1 MIHRPLLL
9 LASLLLGSSA
19 FAETLRVPKQF
30 ATVALAA
37 QASQDGDLILVSPG
51 TYVGAVSLNGKV
63 GVTIRGTDRDSVIVR
78 YQDAFTDAFTIF
90 PAIDV
95 FNCARI
101 RIENLTVDGKADRS
115 IWCQLVHDAVVS
127 NVRVS
132 GAGAAGPGPLV
143 MDVCDGVRLERV
155 VFSGIVGPAAILGSM
170 TDALTGPV
178 EVSRCRF
185 EDIGGAALTIFA
197 PDVRAENN
205 RFTRVAGDAL
215 LLKDGH
221 YLGNARIRRNRF
233 VDCQMAAILVN
244 DFQVTVSIEANRFV
258 RGTTYAINVNH
269 SRAATVRKNRMADT
283 VGIGIE
289 VDDHDAVIDQNKI
302 VRSGNVGIIVGGADS
317 LVSRNALLDCMS
329 LATET
334 YNQRTIYRNNR
345 IRAPTDIGI
354 LVQPGSDECTLDG
367 NRIDKPGNNG
377 VDLRA
382 NGCVLTDNT
391 VRGSQNHG
399 FEVSGTGNEL
409 MRNSAHGSAASDLHC
424 DLQANTVKGNNHFG
438 TVEDVP

>member
-1 MIHRPLLL
+1 MHSLPHVLVALL
-9 LASLLLGSSA
+9 STG
-19 FAETLRVPKQF
+19 V
-30 ATVALAA
+30 LAA
-37 QASQDGDLILVSPG
+37 QNTWVVDPAGGGNFTTLGAAEAAAAPGD
-51 TYVGAVSLNGKV
+51 
-63 GVTIRGTDRDSVIVR
+63 TIR
-78 YQDAFTDAFTIF
+78 
-90 PAIDV
+90 
-95 FNCARI
+95 
-101 RIENLTVDGKADRS
+101 
-115 IWCQLVHDAVVS
+115 
-127 NVRVS
+127 
-132 GAGAAGPGPLV
+132 
-143 MDVCDGVRLERV
+143 
-155 VFSGIVGPAAILGSM
+155 
-170 TDALTGPV
+170 
-178 EVSRCRF
+178 
-185 EDIGGAALTIFA
+185 
-197 PDVRAENN
+197 
-205 RFTRVAGDAL
+205 
-215 LLKDGH
+215 
-221 YLGNARIRRNRF
+221 
-233 VDCQMAAILVN
+233 
-244 DFQVTVSIEANRFV
+244 V